1 MIRHKL
7 RVIIFLIENEGYTI
21 ERFIHGM
28 KAEFNDIAGWKYKD
42 IPRVLGAS
50 GSDIGIHDVRTKAE
64 LEKLLMNK
72 EFAEAKNIQVCIAF
86 FKLRYREEMCAN
98 DYW

>member
-1 MIRHKL
+1 MIRLKL

-28 KAEFNDIAGWKYKD
+28 EAEYNDIAGWKYTD

-50 GSDIGIHDVRTKAE
+50 ESDVGIHDIETKAE
-64 LEKLLMNK
+64 LETLLLDRN
-72 EFAEAKNIQVCIAF
+72 FAEARNIQVCVLFLSI
-86 FKLRYREEMCAN
+86 
-98 DYW
+98 